1 MMTSDEKRR
10 EVSLLLREEFGQG
23 QCQWSDLFRDMLAE
37 ILKCNGT
44 LDGAPL
50 YDQMAEKLADL
61 IDRPTCNDAGDDWTF
76 RCSACGCEL
85 DIRDMEAGEPTMWKD
100 GAAQVPKYCPS
111 CGAEVVSND

>member
-1 MMTSDEKRR
+1 MISDEKRH

-37 ILKCNGT
+37 ILECGGT

-61 IDRPTCNDAGDDWTF
+61 IDRPTCEMKSIPKSSY
-76 RCSACGCEL
+76 RVCS
-85 DIRDMEAGEPTMWKD
+85 R
-100 GAAQVPKYCPS
+100 
-111 CGAEVVSND
+111 CGAFVRRDAVTNCTEAIPVRFCPNCDARVVRGDE

>member
-1 MMTSDEKRR
+1 MTSDEKRR

-37 ILKCNGT
+37 ILECNGT

-61 IDRPTCNDAGDDWTF
+61 IDPTCRMRPVLEGF
-76 RCSACGCEL
+76 RCSAC
-85 DIRDMEAGEPTMWKD
+85 DTYHDMSGFEEFPW
-100 GAAQVPKYCPS
+100 PRCPE
-111 CGAEVVSND
+111 CGARVVRGDGE